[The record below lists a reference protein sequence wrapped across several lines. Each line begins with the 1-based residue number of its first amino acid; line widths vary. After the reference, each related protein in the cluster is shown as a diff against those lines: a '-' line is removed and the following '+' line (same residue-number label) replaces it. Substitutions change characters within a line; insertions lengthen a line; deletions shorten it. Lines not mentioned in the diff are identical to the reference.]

1 MADASLDLLIQIRD
15 KLDGLDRTDVAIDK
29 TKAKADGLGKSLE
42 SGLQVGAGIELAR
55 RGFDLLSNSIRA
67 TVVESINYAT
77 ETRDISRNL
86 KIGVEALQVF
96 DDLVQDT
103 GGNMELLTAAIREQ
117 DKVLAEAKRGGAGA
131 AEAFRMLGL
140 EVSNLEGMTTER
152 RFEAIA
158 KAIANS
164 EDQTS
169 ALVAA
174 QKILGTD
181 NAPRLQ
187 EALRRLAADGYD
199 KVAEAAK
206 NAGKVMTD
214 DTMGRLATAQKNIEA
229 LRKQAVIATGESLG
243 FASRVVESGKQDFIG
258 TLVGLLASF
267 DPSSD
272 LLRDVLAKNAPLK
285 DGLDPDKKKP
295 GLSASERNVNQL
307 QFHLL
312 TKQLQTAKELADVT
326 KTESQQRAAVVK
338 LLRDQAD
345 MLDQIRDIEYDDLKG
360 FDTSGDITE
369 SELARWSQRNALE
382 KEANGL
388 RQQAKALSGGG
399 LSAADR
405 IRDKAS
411 GINDPANNDG
421 FLEAGEGVTAGLQ
434 SWVVATGSTGQQIAA
449 TMQATVGGAIS
460 TLSTGIH
467 GLATGTQSWGDVGR
481 SVMSML
487 LQQLIQLAVQIL
499 FINRIQ
505 SALKI
510 IGGGGATGPKIPG
523 KATGGDVVPGQLY
536 QVNEHNFA
544 EFFTPSVPGRISP
557 SQPLA
562 PGGGGAGGSGG
573 APINVSMVLNVST
586 GVQQTV
592 RAELVGMIPQL
603 KNIARE
609 GILEAQARGQMGR

>member
-1 MADASLDLLIQIRD
+1 
-15 KLDGLDRTDVAIDK
+15 
-29 TKAKADGLGKSLE
+29 
-42 SGLQVGAGIELAR
+42 
-55 RGFDLLSNSIRA
+55 
-67 TVVESINYAT
+67 
-77 ETRDISRNL
+77 
-86 KIGVEALQVF
+86 
-96 DDLVQDT
+96 
-103 GGNMELLTAAIREQ
+103 
-117 DKVLAEAKRGGAGA
+117 
-131 AEAFRMLGL
+131 
-140 EVSNLEGMTTER
+140 
-152 RFEAIA
+152 
-158 KAIANS
+158 
-164 EDQTS
+164 
-169 ALVAA
+169 
-174 QKILGTD
+174 
-181 NAPRLQ
+181 
-187 EALRRLAADGYD
+187 
-199 KVAEAAK
+199 
-206 NAGKVMTD
+206 MTD

-369 SELARWSQRNALE
+369 SELARWSQRNALQ

-434 SWVVATGSTGQQIAA
+434 SWVVATGIHRPTNRRDDAGHR
-449 TMQATVGGAIS
+449 GRGDLHAIHRHS
-460 TLSTGIH
+460 RAGH
-467 GLATGTQSWGDVGR
+467 GHAVVGR
-481 SVMSML
+481 RRPLSHEHA
-487 LQQLIQLAVQIL
+487 LAAID
-499 FINRIQ
+499 
-505 SALKI
+505 SAR
-510 IGGGGATGPKIPG
+510 GADP
-523 KATGGDVVPGQLY
+523 LY
-536 QVNEHNFA
+536 Q
-544 EFFTPSVPGRISP
+544 PD
-557 SQPLA
+557 
-562 PGGGGAGGSGG
+562 
-573 APINVSMVLNVST
+573 PIRV
-586 GVQQTV
+586 
-592 RAELVGMIPQL
+592 
-603 KNIARE
+603 
-609 GILEAQARGQMGR
+609 